1 MQAIANLEDTASIE
15 AAIKELAELC
25 EEVPF
30 GNSEFQNVTAIVNS
44 EVTPERAYRHSALRI
59 MNRLNALNESYFF
72 LRESDLKI
80 RRLDREIAKLEE
92 ERPENYDLYIEER
105 EIQKQKILSQYPF
118 TEKLIKDA
126 IHEIDT
132 LRPVVEKVGK
142 LSREKFEKAE
152 AEHFRLK
159 SEGAYSQNLFEEIVS
174 GKLLN

>member
-15 AAIKELAELC
+15 SAIKELAELC

-44 EVTPERAYRHSALRI
+44 EITPERAYRHSALRI

-80 RRLDREIAKLEE
+80 RMIDREIEDLELR
-92 ERPENYDLYIEER
+92 RPINFDLEIEER
-105 EIQKQKILSQYPF
+105 EIQKQKILAQYPF
-118 TEKLIKDA
+118 TKKLIKDA
-126 IHEIDT
+126 IHEINT
-132 LRPVVEKVGK
+132 LRPVVEKIGK

-159 SEGAYSQNLFEEIVS
+159 SKGAYSKKLFEEIVS